1 MSCKKMRPEDC
12 GTIPASRLRELS
24 LIAGADANGC
34 RTVYESPL
42 SLICRTIAGLAN
54 GGVAVPGQTRLL
66 GEGCAWYTIP
76 NFDLCAAINARP
88 VGNVLADGELVVSA
102 DCQRRPLPS
111 YSLSGSG
118 LTTTLL
124 RDGTPIGSYTLPSA
138 SITNAV
144 DLCALI
150 TARPTGTR
158 MTRNDRVLAENCE
171 RRQLPDYELTL
182 TGNTLELRENGTVI
196 STVSITTS
204 FDLCAALAARPI
216 GTTLV
221 GGQRVLAE
229 NCERSALPTYGLT
242 GSGLTITLTENGNN
256 IASYTIPS
264 SAVDLCALIAARP
277 TGTRLTANDAVLG
290 ANCQIRQM
298 PGYSLQVAANTL
310 TLLEN
315 GVSVSS
321 VTLPTFDL
329 CAAIAARP
337 AGTRMTRNDRVLAEN
352 CERRQLPDYSVAISA
367 GNVELREN
375 GTTISSAALPAA
387 GFLEDCN
394 NNPLPPGS
402 RVLTCP
408 TPGGTLNSNNTLLA
422 FTAGNTQSVTIP
434 AASCSSNLASILGF
448 NGSGNAI
455 NMPRADLVYVETN
468 GTFINI
474 IPSFSQNANTL
485 TFTAGILGSPVNG
498 YSTIPQS
505 GNFGYTNLSNCT
517 AGVFAMS
524 FFVPGINRIGD
535 FYTILLTS
543 GVSEILYGTVFTRPI
558 LSSPAAIAVPIPAS
572 TSVPLYYRPITGAR
586 YTTQINTTIPSST
599 AFSFTF
605 NSAGYIS
612 DTTQMQPGPNST
624 IVVTPYSMS
633 FVFMR
638 A

>member
-88 VGNVLADGELVVSA
+88 AGNVLADGELVVSA

-455 NMPRADLVYVETN
+455 NMPRADLAYVETN
-468 GTFINI
+468 GNYTTI
-474 IPSFSQNANTL
+474 IPNYTQNANTL
-485 TFTAGILGSPVNG
+485 TFTNNILGSTISAF
-498 YSTIPQS
+498 STTPQS
-505 GNFGYTNLSNCT
+505 GNFGYTNLSSCT
-517 AGVFAMS
+517 AGVLAMS
-524 FFVPGINRIGD
+524 FFIPNINHAGD
-535 FYTILLTS
+535 NYTIQIPSNTN
-543 GVSEILYGTVFTRPI
+543 VVLYGTVFTRPV
-558 LSSPAAIAVPIPAS
+558 LSSPAQTATPVPAA
-572 TSVPLYYRPITGAR
+572 TSIPLYYRATSGAR
-586 YTTQINTTIPSST
+586 STTQINAIVPPATT
-599 AFSFTF
+599 FTF
-605 NSAGYIS
+605 TFSSAGYINNTS
-612 DTTQMQPGPNST
+612 LMQPAPNTSM
-624 IVVTPYSMS
+624 IVASYLLS
-633 FVFMR
+633 FVFVR